1 MYQIIKYFDLLNRL
15 NFEIVSA
22 KSSLDY
28 RVSKYIQICA
38 KIKELLLFLALECVY
53 IHLKK
58 YPLLSLENYQWGLV
72 KPVLSAFYKAVAA
85 TPQTGSF

>member
-38 KIKELLLFLALECVY
+38 KIKELLLFLTLECVY

-58 YPLLSLENYQWGLV
+58 VSAAVVGELSMGSCETGALYLL
-72 KPVLSAFYKAVAA
+72 
-85 TPQTGSF
+85 